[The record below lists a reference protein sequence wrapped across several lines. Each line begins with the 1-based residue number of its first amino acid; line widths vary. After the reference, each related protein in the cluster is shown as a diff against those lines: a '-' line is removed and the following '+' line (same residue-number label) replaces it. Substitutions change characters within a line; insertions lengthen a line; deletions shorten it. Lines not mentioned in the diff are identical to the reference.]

1 MQRDDDPE
9 YTQTKREWEE
19 LQLRFDI
26 TLDGAF
32 TSLTDD
38 ERETLTA
45 EVTALNTES
54 IKKALSRLILNHP
67 VEFHDLLRTEREK
80 RGITLQLDSEFIKTL
95 AIAER
100 NA

>member
-1 MQRDDDPE
+1 MQKDDDPE

-26 TLDGAF
+26 TLDGNF
-32 TSLTDD
+32 TSLTDE

-45 EVTALNTES
+45 EVDGLNKAS
-54 IKKALSRLILNHP
+54 IKKALSRLIVNHP
-67 VEFHDLLRTEREK
+67 VEFHDLLRTERER
-80 RGITLQLDSEFIKTL
+80 RGITMQIESDFLETL